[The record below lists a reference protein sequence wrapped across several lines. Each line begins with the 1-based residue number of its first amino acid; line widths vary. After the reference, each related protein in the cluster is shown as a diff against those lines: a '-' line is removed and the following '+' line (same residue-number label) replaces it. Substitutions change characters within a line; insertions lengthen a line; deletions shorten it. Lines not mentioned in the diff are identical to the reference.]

1 MYVRRTQTRSTATG
15 ETYFTHRLVR
25 SERHGQKVRA
35 VTVLNLGRH
44 FPVPQEHW
52 PTLCARIEELVYG
65 QQALLAM
72 NSPPSVEAAAQR
84 YAALLLA
91 RSGEHRTVV
100 PGEGQGVAET
110 TEVTVSADVQS
121 VDVNSLE
128 LTRPRSVGV
137 EQVALWAM
145 QTVGFIELLIGLG
158 LTGPLRSI
166 LLGVI
171 IGRMAHPASERATR
185 RWLEQH
191 SGLSELLEVD
201 FEALAEKALYRAS
214 DALMRHRSAIEGAL
228 FSRVSDLFGLE
239 TTVTLYD
246 LTNPY
251 FEGEAAANPK
261 AHQGHS
267 KEKRTDCPL
276 VTLGLVLD
284 GSGFVRRSE
293 CFDGNV
299 AEGTTLAGLLGSL
312 GAPSGALVVMD
323 RGLASEEN
331 LAWLRAKGYRYLVVS
346 RERERQFDPQSATEI
361 ETAGGEP
368 IQLQLVRDVDN
379 QEVRLYCHSAAR
391 AEKENAIT
399 RRFTERFEAGLQKI
413 ANGLAKPRG
422 EKRLAKL
429 NERIGRLK
437 EQCRGAGQH
446 YTIEPVADATGQ
458 KATALNFEKQPRE
471 GSRLTHPGVYCL
483 RSNETTWDAEQMWRT
498 FIMLTDLEAVFRSLK
513 SELGLRP
520 VFHHKENRVDGH
532 LFISVLA
539 YQFVQIIR
547 RRLKERGICER
558 WSTLREIR
566 GSQCRVTAT
575 FKRADGRTLHV
586 RKATRAEPE
595 ALAIYQALNINPM
608 PGGIVK
614 TIV

>member
-44 FPVPQEHW
+44 FPVAQEHW
-52 PTLCARIEELVYG
+52 PAFCARVEELASG
-65 QQALLAM
+65 QAALLPMDLPA
-72 NSPPSVEAAAQR
+72 SVEAAAQR

-91 RSGEHRTVV
+91 RQGEQQ
-100 PGEGQGVAET
+100 PASEGAGA
-110 TEVTVSADVQS
+110 TEAAVTPDLQS
-121 VDVNSLE
+121 VDVASLE

-145 QTVGFIELLIGLG
+145 QTVGFIELLMGFGLS
-158 LTGPLRSI
+158 GPLRSLI
-166 LLGVI
+166 LGVV
-171 IGRMAHPASERATR
+171 IGRMAKPASERATR
-185 RWLEQH
+185 RWLEQR
-191 SGLSELLEVD
+191 SGLGELLGVD
-201 FEALAEKALYRAS
+201 FEALGENALYRAA
-214 DALMRHRSAIEGAL
+214 DALMKHRSAIEDA
-228 FSRVSDLFGLE
+228 FFRRVSDLFGLE
-239 TTVTLYD
+239 ATVTLYD
-246 LTNPY
+246 LTNTY
-251 FEGEAAANPK
+251 FEGEAAVNPK
-261 AHQGHS
+261 AQHGPS

-293 CFDGNV
+293 CFDGNA
-299 AEGTTLAGLLGSL
+299 AEGKTLAGMLQSL

-323 RGLASEEN
+323 RGLAAEEN
-331 LAWLRAKGYRYLVVS
+331 LTWLRAEGYRYLVVS
-346 RERERQFDPQSATEI
+346 RERERQFDPQAAIEI
-361 ETAGGEP
+361 ETAGGDP
-368 IQLQLVRDVDN
+368 IQLQLVRDEAG

-399 RRFTERFEAGLQKI
+399 RRFAERFEAGLQKI
-413 ANGLAKPRG
+413 ADGLGKPRG

-437 EQCRGAGQH
+437 EKCRGVGQH
-446 YTIEPVADATGQ
+446 YAIELVPHADGK
-458 KATALNFEKQPRE
+458 KATALRFEKHPLE

-483 RSNETTWDAEQMWRT
+483 RSNETTWEAEKLWRT
-498 FIMLTDLEAVFRSLK
+498 FTMLTDREAVFRSLK

-520 VFHHKENRVDGH
+520 VFHHQENRVDGH
-532 LFISVLA
+532 LFITVLA

-547 RRLKERGICER
+547 RQLKDRGITDR
-558 WSTLREIR
+558 WSTLREIL

-586 RKATRAEPE
+586 RK
-595 ALAIYQALNINPM
+595 LSLIHI
-608 PGGIVK
+608 
-614 TIV
+614 

>member
-1 MYVRRTQTRSTATG
+1 MYVRRTQTRSTAIG

-52 PTLCARIEELVYG
+52 PALCARLEELVYG
-65 QQALLAM
+65 QEALLPM
-72 NSPPSVEAAAQR
+72 GSPPSVEAAAQR

-91 RSGEHRTVV
+91 RRGERQTAPPEFSGT
-100 PGEGQGVAET
+100 AEAAST
-110 TEVTVSADVQS
+110 ADVQS
-121 VDVNSLE
+121 VDVDSLE

-145 QTVGFIELLIGLG
+145 QAVGFIELLIGLG
-158 LTGPLRSI
+158 LSGPRRSVI
-166 LLGVI
+166 LGVI
-171 IGRMAHPASERATR
+171 IGRMAHPGSERATR
-185 RWLEQH
+185 RWLEQR
-191 SGLSELLEVD
+191 SGLGEWLEVD
-201 FEALAEKALYRAS
+201 FEAIAENALYRAS
-214 DALMRHRSAIEGAL
+214 DALMKHRLAIEDAL
-228 FSRVSDLFGLE
+228 FSRVSDRFGLA

-246 LTNPY
+246 LTNTY
-251 FEGEAAANPK
+251 FEGEAAGNPK
-261 AHQGHS
+261 AHEGHS

-299 AEGTTLAGLLGSL
+299 TEGATLAGILRSL
-312 GAPSGALVVMD
+312 GAPSGARVVMD
-323 RGLASEEN
+323 RGLSSEEN
-331 LAWLRAKGYRYLVVS
+331 LAWLRAEGYRYLVVS
-346 RERERQFDPQSATEI
+346 RERERQFDPQAAVAI
-361 ETAGGEP
+361 ETAAGEV
-368 IQLQLVRDVDN
+368 IQLQLVRDEAG
-379 QEVRLYCHSAAR
+379 QEVRLYCHSSAR

-399 RRFTERFEAGLQKI
+399 RRFAERFEAGLQKI
-413 ANGLAKPRG
+413 AEGLSKPRG

-437 EQCRGAGQH
+437 EKCRGAGQH
-446 YTIEPVADATGQ
+446 YAIELVPDATGQ
-458 KATALNFEKQPRE
+458 KAATLQFDKQPLA

-483 RSNETTWDAEQMWRT
+483 RSNETSWDAEQMWRT
-498 FIMLTDLEAVFRSLK
+498 YTMLTDLEAVFRSLK

-520 VFHHKENRVDGH
+520 VFHHQENRVDGH
-532 LFISVLA
+532 LFITVLA

-547 RRLKERGICER
+547 RRLKERGSCDR
-558 WSTLREIR
+558 WHTLREIL

-575 FKRADGRTLHV
+575 FRRADGRILHV

-595 ALAIYQALNINPM
+595 ALAIYQALNINPA

-614 TIV
+614 MIV

>member
-1 MYVRRTQTRSTATG
+1 MYIRRTQTRSTATG

-35 VTVLNLGRH
+35 VTMLNLGRH

-52 PTLCARIEELVYG
+52 PALCARIEELVDG
-65 QQALLAM
+65 QQALLPMDVPAG
-72 NSPPSVEAAAQR
+72 VEAAAQR

-91 RSGEHRTVV
+91 RWGERQAV
-100 PGEGQGVAET
+100 PAERAKAT
-110 TEVTVSADVQS
+110 GATLTADVQS
-121 VDVNSLE
+121 VDVDSLE

-158 LTGPLRSI
+158 LSGPLRSLI
-166 LLGVI
+166 QGVV
-171 IGRMAHPASERATR
+171 IGRMAYPASERATR
-185 RWLEQH
+185 RWLEQR
-191 SGLSELLEVD
+191 SGLGELLAVD
-201 FEALAEKALYRAS
+201 FEAMAENALYRAS
-214 DALMRHRSAIEGAL
+214 DALMKHRAAIEDAL
-228 FSRVSDLFGLE
+228 FQRVNDLFGLE

-246 LTNPY
+246 LTNTY
-251 FEGEAAANPK
+251 FEGEAAVNPK
-261 AHQGHS
+261 AHNGPS

-299 AEGTTLAGLLGSL
+299 SEGKTLEGMLRSL

-323 RGLASEEN
+323 RGLAAEEN
-331 LAWLRAKGYRYLVVS
+331 LAWLRAEGYRYLVVS
-346 RERERQFDPQSATEI
+346 RERERQFDPQAAITI
-361 ETAGGEP
+361 ETAKGEP
-368 IQLQLVRDVDN
+368 IQLQRVHDEAGG
-379 QEVRLYCHSAAR
+379 EVRLYCYSAGR
-391 AEKENAIT
+391 AEKESAIT
-399 RRFTERFEAGLQKI
+399 RRFAERFEAGLQKM
-413 ANGLAKPRG
+413 AEGLGKPRG

-429 NERIGRLK
+429 NERLGRLK

-446 YTIEPVADATGQ
+446 YAIELVPDADGK
-458 KATALNFEKQPRE
+458 KATALHFEKQPIE

-483 RSNETTWDAEQMWRT
+483 RSNKTTWDAEKLWRT
-498 FIMLTDLEAVFRSLK
+498 FTMLTDLEAVFRSLK

-520 VFHHKENRVDGH
+520 VFHHRENRVDGH
-532 LFISVLA
+532 LFITVLA

-547 RRLKERGICER
+547 RQLKERGITDR
-558 WSTLREIR
+558 WGTLREIM
-566 GSQCRVTAT
+566 GSQCRITAT

-586 RKATRAEPE
+586 RKPTRAEPE
-595 ALAIYQALNINPM
+595 ALAIYQALNIDPA

-614 TIV
+614 MLS

>member
-1 MYVRRTQTRSTATG
+1 M
-15 ETYFTHRLVR
+15 
-25 SERHGQKVRA
+25 
-35 VTVLNLGRH
+35 
-44 FPVPQEHW
+44 
-52 PTLCARIEELVYG
+52 CARIEELLAG
-65 QQALLAM
+65 QVALLPMDLPA
-72 NSPPSVEAAAQR
+72 SVEAAAQR
-84 YAALLLA
+84 YAALRLT
-91 RSGEHRTVV
+91 RQGEHRTAPAEN
-100 PGEGQGVAET
+100 PGAAGAPAAP
-110 TEVTVSADVQS
+110 VSADMQS
-121 VDVNSLE
+121 VDVDSLE
-128 LTRPRSVGV
+128 LTRPRSVGGEAPRLKRLE

-145 QTVGFIELLIGLG
+145 QAVGFIELLIGLG
-158 LTGPLRSI
+158 LSGPLRSLI
-166 LLGVI
+166 LGVI
-171 IGRMAHPASERATR
+171 IGRLAHPASERATR
-185 RWLEQH
+185 RWLEQR
-191 SGLSELLEVD
+191 SGLGELLEVD
-201 FEALAEKALYRAS
+201 FEALGENALYRAA
-214 DALMRHRSAIEGAL
+214 DALMKHRLAIEDAL
-228 FSRVSDLFGLE
+228 FSRVSDLFGLQ

-246 LTNPY
+246 LTNTY
-251 FEGEAAANPK
+251 FEGDAAVNPK
-261 AHQGHS
+261 AKRGPS

-299 AEGTTLAGLLGSL
+299 AEGTTLAGMLQSL
-312 GAPSGALVVMD
+312 GAPSGALIVMD
-323 RGLASEEN
+323 RGLAAEEN
-331 LAWLRAKGYRYLVVS
+331 LAWLRAEGYRYLVVS

-361 ETAGGEP
+361 ENAGGQP
-368 IQLQLVRDVDN
+368 IQIQLVPDESG
-379 QEVRLYCHSAAR
+379 QEVRLYCYSAAR

-399 RRFTERFEAGLQKI
+399 RRFAERFEAGLQKI
-413 ANGLAKPRG
+413 AEGLGKPRG
-422 EKRLAKL
+422 EQRLAPL

-446 YTIEPVADATGQ
+446 YAIELVPDETGQ
-458 KATALNFEKQPRE
+458 KAVALNFDKQPIE

-498 FIMLTDLEAVFRSLK
+498 FTMLTDLEAVFRSLK

-547 RRLKERGICER
+547 RRLKERGIGER
-558 WSTLREIR
+558 WSTLREIL
-566 GSQCRVTAT
+566 GGQCRITAT

-595 ALAIYQALNINPM
+595 ALAIYQVLNLNPV

-614 TIV
+614 MIV

>member
-25 SERHGQKVRA
+25 SERHGRKVRA

-52 PTLCARIEELVYG
+52 PAFCARIEELACG
-65 QQALLAM
+65 QAALLPMDLPA
-72 NSPPSVEAAAQR
+72 SVEAAAQR

-91 RSGEHRTVV
+91 RQGERQTV
-100 PGEGQGVAET
+100 PAEGAGATET
-110 TEVTVSADVQS
+110 AVTADAQS
-121 VDVNSLE
+121 VDVDSLE

-145 QTVGFIELLIGLG
+145 QAVGLIELLIGLG
-158 LTGPLRSI
+158 LSGPLRSLI
-166 LLGVI
+166 VGVI

-185 RWLEQH
+185 RWLEQR
-191 SGLSELLEVD
+191 SGLGELLEVD
-201 FEALAEKALYRAS
+201 FEAMGENALYRAA
-214 DALMRHRSAIEGAL
+214 DALMKHRSAIEDAL
-228 FSRVSDLFGLE
+228 FRRVSDLFGLQ

-246 LTNPY
+246 LTNTY
-251 FEGEAAANPK
+251 FEGEAAVNPK
-261 AHQGHS
+261 AKYGPS

-293 CFDGNV
+293 CFAGNV
-299 AEGTTLAGLLGSL
+299 AEGTTLAGMLQSL
-312 GAPSGALVVMD
+312 GAPSGALIVMD
-323 RGLASEEN
+323 RGLAAEEN
-331 LAWLRAKGYRYLVVS
+331 LTWLKAEGYRYLVVS
-346 RERERQFDPQSATEI
+346 RERERQFDPQAAIAI

-368 IQLQLVRDVDN
+368 IQLQLLKDESG
-379 QEVRLYCHSAAR
+379 QEVRLYCYSKSR
-391 AEKENAIT
+391 AEKEDAIT
-399 RRFTERFEAGLQKI
+399 RRFAERFEAGLQKI
-413 ANGLAKPRG
+413 ADGLSKPWG
-422 EKRLAKL
+422 EKRLTQL
-429 NERIGRLK
+429 NERLGRLK

-446 YTIEPVADATGQ
+446 YAIELVPDADGK
-458 KATALNFEKQPRE
+458 KATALNFHKQPVE

-483 RSNETTWDAEQMWRT
+483 RSNETTWDAEKMWRT
-498 FIMLTDLEAVFRSLK
+498 FTMLTDLEAVFRSLK

-547 RRLKERGICER
+547 RRLKERGVCER
-558 WSTLREIR
+558 WSTLREIL
-566 GSQCRVTAT
+566 GGQCRVTAT

-586 RKATRAEPE
+586 RKATRAEPV
-595 ALAIYQALNINPM
+595 ALAIYQALNLNSA

-614 TIV
+614 MII